1 MNKKIRQLAK
11 PVVTQFKQMFSRFCN
26 GDAKHVSY
34 GDWSCGRGG
43 YDKWFEIYFRGTAVC
58 DCVSGECD
66 WFGDTKEIGLTET
79 DFQTIKKYII
89 DHYERT
95 RFVD

>member
-1 MNKKIRQLAK
+1 MSKKPIPK
-11 PVVTQFKQMFSRFCN
+11 NPVVTQFKQMFSRFCN
-26 GDAKHVSY
+26 DPQHAAY
-34 GDWSCGRGG
+34 GLWSCGRGG

-66 WFGDTKEIGLTET
+66 WYGDAKTMGLDET
-79 DFQTIKKYII
+79 DVATIKKYIT

-95 RFVD
+95 KFAD